1 MLSLRS
7 VYPKSASDSAPS
19 LQDTLVFLFGVA
31 TFWPSRAVFGQVLM
45 LFGEQDL
52 LIGDI
57 HGGSHNL
64 ISIAAVVACATL
76 VTWLD
81 SRGALTRGRLR
92 CLVGAV
98 AAVLL
103 GAIVL
108 LGLAGGPLLVEGVA
122 LAATACL
129 FVLLCYG
136 WARVALGF
144 DRRVLGLLLVLS
156 MPLGTLV
163 SFGLQTAPLPWGMTA
178 AASEVL
184 PPLASAGLLCLARSS
199 SMPVPGSGPDA
210 VHPSKTPWFK
220 NPAVVCLVLI
230 VAYLL
235 CTSVLRTAYTF
246 TLPQSESLYKSS
258 AAKVLLLGIE
268 LLMIVAALVLYRRK
282 KADTVSWPLFIAV
295 CLVALYVAVALFNVN
310 PDLCLDVIYASRQYA
325 MSLVYV
331 ATLWV
336 AWTLGTPAPRLATL
350 VYPAYVVTNWLLT
363 YGASAAFSSV
373 AGQADLWLLPV
384 TAVTLVVVTLL
395 TGAYLYLRLGGLARQ
410 RVETPEGA
418 GDSRRQACV
427 RIAAE
432 RGLTERERD
441 VLELLSQGHG
451 QKKVAADLGISEH
464 TVHSYAKNLYAK
476 LDVHNRQECIDY
488 VEEFM
493 AGR

>member
-1 MLSLRS
+1 MPFLRS
-7 VYPKSASDSAPS
+7 VYPKSAGDRGPS
-19 LQDTLVFLFGVA
+19 LRDALVLLFGMA
-31 TFWPSRAVFGQVLM
+31 TFWPSRAVFGQVLL

-52 LIGDI
+52 LIGDV

-64 ISIAAVVACATL
+64 ISIAAVVVCAVL
-76 VTWLD
+76 VTWFD
-81 SRGALTRGRLR
+81 SRGALTCGRMR
-92 CLVGAV
+92 RLVGAA

-103 GAIVL
+103 GSIVL
-108 LGLAGGPLLVEGVA
+108 LGLNGGSLVAEAIA

-144 DRRVLGLLLVLS
+144 DRRPLGLLLVLS

-163 SFGLQTAPLPWGMTA
+163 SFGLQAASLPWGMTT

-184 PPLASAGLLCLARSS
+184 PPLLSAVLLCTAGLSS
-199 SMPVPGSGPDA
+199 TAVPGSGPGA
-210 VHPSKTPWFK
+210 RRPFGPPWFK

-246 TLPQSESLYKSS
+246 TLPQGELLYKSS
-258 AAKVLLLGIE
+258 LAKVLLLGIE
-268 LLMIVAALVLYRRK
+268 LLMVAAALVSYRRK
-282 KADTVSWPLFIAV
+282 KADVVSWPLFIAV
-295 CLVALYVAVALFNVN
+295 CLVALYVAVALFNVD

-331 ATLWV
+331 AALWV
-336 AWTLGTPAPRLATL
+336 AWTLGMLAPRLATFI
-350 VYPAYVVTNWLLT
+350 YPGYVVANWLLT
-363 YGASAAFSSV
+363 YEAGAVFSSV
-373 AGQADLWLLPV
+373 VGRADLWLLPV

-395 TGAYLYLRLGGLARQ
+395 TGAYLYLRLGTLAR
-410 RVETPEGA
+410 RLVEEPEGA
-418 GDSRRQACV
+418 GDSRRQVCV

-432 RGLTERERD
+432 RGLTERECD
-441 VLELLSQGHG
+441 VLELVSQGHG